1 MDDTLPPQPQPPT
14 QPPPTLTSTNTTT
27 SSSDYSTLSHTSNT
41 SNTSTISKNASGPSA
56 PSLGSSTFFPKND
69 IVEFIHQESLSK
81 KTQSNQVIIETYS
94 CTLWKGF
101 FDMKHKLRDIAE
113 LDTVHAVD
121 MGIQLIDNLF
131 WIIYHYSSNV
141 QLTLFLTERGRLLYT
156 EFLYMSRTHQLMKEL
171 NTFPSI
177 QDGFQFAIK
186 KSIGSLTC
194 DHHTTNMQ
202 FDHISSYRSTFRRL
216 FQILTRNYLVG
227 TQDET
232 PWTDDQINITLHRLN
247 HRMSFAVHQ
256 HVTLF
261 EHCVYGGYDK
271 TLSLTGFLLMLQLLA
286 DVSMIQQ
293 RLNTTTVSNTISA
306 NCAHSASVHG
316 SGAAIWD
323 ETVVRAVFVFIHDH
337 RSYID
342 VPPKN
347 QTSHDTPTSHTQNS
361 QECQNSHDC
370 HSSSLDC
377 LEKGHMVQH
386 KWTLYRAVVLQ
397 KIQEIQDEL
406 HQHTNGCPNGGS
418 GENGED
424 DDSSSVQATQGSTGT
439 AHGSTTLSDSLGS
452 LSDFG

>member
-1 MDDTLPPQPQPPT
+1 MDHSTPPPTQPPAT
-14 QPPPTLTSTNTTT
+14 QPPPTLTNTTT
-27 SSSDYSTLSHTSNT
+27 TTDYATLSQLSNLP
-41 SNTSTISKNASGPSA
+41 NTSKNASVPSN
-56 PSLGSSTFFPKND
+56 GTSTFFPKND

-216 FQILTRNYLVG
+216 FQILNRNYLVG
-227 TQDET
+227 TQEET
-232 PWTDDQINITLHRLN
+232 PWTDDQINLTLHRLN

-293 RLNTTTVSNTISA
+293 RLNTTVPNTISA
-306 NCAHSASVHG
+306 NCAHSESVHG
-316 SGAAIWD
+316 SGAAVWD

-342 VPPKN
+342 VPPPKN
-347 QTSHDTPTSHTQNS
+347 QTSHNTQTSHDTPTSHNTQTS
-361 QECQNSHDC
+361 HTQDCQNSHDC

-406 HQHTNGCPNGGS
+406 HQHTNGCPNG
-418 GENGED
+418 ENGED
-424 DDSSSVQATQGSTGT
+424 EDTSVQATQGSTGT
-439 AHGSTTLSDSLGS
+439 AHGSTTMSDSLGS